1 MELSSRPGLG
11 TAVELHLS
19 LSPARALDLA
29 NVTSLLMKVS
39 TAVKA
44 AHPVLSGI
52 LQGVHSVVM
61 SEDLKNSQSVK
72 I

>member
-44 AHPVLSGI
+44 AHPVLTGI
-52 LQGVHSVVM
+52 LLGFTQWSCR
-61 SEDLKNSQSVK
+61 K